1 MIRIIILVVSLVF
14 ISRFCLAEDT
24 AEKEGSRITEIN
36 AISNK
41 VVAKVFDKF
50 QYFYRLAAILGA
62 CDKPYLAERVR
73 PTKLEIVSTLSRA
86 TGVDVTRTEKPELMY
101 AVGVS
106 ALNEIRAYTAGAQEM
121 ANFLILDNQEI
132 VCIAALERVDK
143 ALEDKKVLVETEK
156 ISN

>member
-1 MIRIIILVVSLVF
+1 MIRIIIFVVSLVF
-14 ISRFCLAEDT
+14 VSSFCLAEDT
-24 AEKEGSRITEIN
+24 AEKEGSRITEIH

-41 VVAKVFDKF
+41 VVAEVFDKF

-62 CDKPYLAERVR
+62 CNKPYLAERVR

-86 TGVDVTRTEKPELMY
+86 TGVDVTRTKKPELMY

-132 VCIAALERVDK
+132 VCIAAIERVDK
-143 ALEDKKVLVETEK
+143 ALEDKKDLVETEK
-156 ISN
+156 MSH